1 MTTTQSSTK
10 FQVVHVKLSES
21 DECEAKR
28 LSKII
33 FPYLQMMSG
42 DLENF
47 LESHGLLT
55 KKNKIVKDAQGFLY
69 AIKKRQN
76 LPNFLNA
83 KGKNKKTVE
92 RIILEAIKGRNA
104 ICHSNLPEVLNH
116 WRVYLNSWI
125 NVYLMTGGN
134 RTASEMKRV
143 RRFLSSSA
151 RKMPA
156 GLNPT
161 VSAMKIFTNLANR
174 SSLTSWTQQKQEA
187 YHFLGDVFYDLITD
201 SYSLA
206 LEEFAITRNY
216 QCATSVIDCH
226 EFTKLIKS
234 KCTAHDFASPQDST
248 CFNLSN
254 LKIAA
259 DGRHAAV
266 HEQKIK
272 LLSNWQ
278 KYLDSMICVMKGIGA
293 MAAAKTIGRARSH
306 LVRARDRARTSVL
319 HSRQQPAATIG
330 QPVGTQ
336 QKITKTCQRKKHNRN
351 RNTGNRH
358 R

>member
-42 DLENF
+42 DLEKNF
-47 LESHGLLT
+47 GIS
-55 KKNKIVKDAQGFLY
+55 
-69 AIKKRQN
+69 
-76 LPNFLNA
+76 
-83 KGKNKKTVE
+83 
-92 RIILEAIKGRNA
+92 
-104 ICHSNLPEVLNH
+104 
-116 WRVYLNSWI
+116 
-125 NVYLMTGGN
+125 
-134 RTASEMKRV
+134 
-143 RRFLSSSA
+143 RFLSSSA

-161 VSAMKIFTNLANR
+161 ASAMTIFTNLANR

-187 YHFLGDVFYDLITD
+187 YLFLGDVFYDLITD
-201 SYSLA
+201 FYSPALA
-206 LEEFAITRNY
+206 EFAITRNY

-226 EFTKLIKS
+226 ELTKLIKS
-234 KCTAHDFASPQDST
+234 KCTAHDFASPHDST

-266 HEQKIK
+266 HEQKTK
-272 LLSNWQ
+272 LLSDWDR
-278 KYLDSMICVMKGIGA
+278 YLASMICVMKGIGA
-293 MAAAKTIGRARSH
+293 MSAAKTIGRARSH
-306 LVRARDRARTSVL
+306 LVRARDRARRLVNPVQQSDN
-319 HSRQQPAATIG
+319 HSGG
-330 QPVGTQ
+330 QPIATTSNTTQ
-336 QKITKTCQRKKHNRN
+336 TSRKKSTRRN
-351 RNTGNRH
+351 NNPIRKIPAGTGVNH
-358 R
+358 RRRR